1 MTHVNIEAI
10 TPTIGAYVHGT
21 PAQLLAD
28 GAAEQCLEAL
38 NKHLVLIFPQVNI
51 SDEDQVAFSNKLG
64 VMRASSLPSNPE
76 SASQKLGIYP
86 VSLDPTKA
94 KYTDYVR
101 SNENWH
107 LDGTTFKK
115 PPKATNLKCEVPPS
129 SGGDTGF
136 ANLYAAYADLP
147 DDKKAQLEGLKVIHS
162 AAAANLRF
170 HPNPSDEDLARWNE
184 QGPPTEQPLV
194 WKQNDG
200 STSLVIG
207 STASHIV
214 GMSAEDS
221 EALLQE
227 LLAWCTQEKYC
238 YRHQW
243 QKGDMVIFNNY
254 GLLHKSYPYTVDSG
268 RLMHRTVI
276 MGEEAFA

>member
-1 MTHVNIEAI
+1 MTNVTFEPI
-10 TPTIGAYVHGT
+10 TPSLGAYVRVS
-21 PAQLLAD
+21 ADQLLAEGVAD
-28 GAAEQCLEAL
+28 QCLKAL
-38 NKHLVLIFPQVNI
+38 NQHLVLIFPQIGI
-51 SDEDQVAFSNKLG
+51 SDEAQVAFSNGLG
-64 VMRASSLPSNPE
+64 AMRASSLPSNPE

-94 KYTDYVR
+94 KYTDYVK

-107 LDGTTFKK
+107 LDGTTFGK

-147 DDKKAQLEGLKVIHS
+147 ATKKTQLDGLKVIHS
-162 AAAANLRF
+162 AAAANQRC
-170 HPNPSDEDLARWNE
+170 HDNPSEEDVARWNE

-194 WKQNDG
+194 WQQNDG
-200 STSLVIG
+200 RTSLVIG

-214 GMSAEDS
+214 GMEPATS

-227 LLAWCTQEKYC
+227 LVAWCTQDKYC

-243 QKGDMVIFNNY
+243 QQGDMVIFNNY

-276 MGEEAFA
+276 MGEESFA

>member
-1 MTHVNIEAI
+1 MSKVTFEPV
-10 TPTIGAYVHGT
+10 TPNLGAYARVG
-21 PAQLLAD
+21 ADQLLAD
-28 GAAEQCLEAL
+28 GVADQCLEAL
-38 NKHLVLIFPQVNI
+38 NKYLVLVFPQIGI
-51 SDEDQVAFSNKLG
+51 SDEAQVAFSNKLG
-64 VMRASSLPSNPE
+64 AMRASSLPSNPE

-94 KYTDYVR
+94 KYTDYVK

-107 LDGTTFKK
+107 LDGTTFAK
-115 PPKATNLKCEVPPS
+115 PPKATNLKCEVAPS

-147 DDKKAQLEGLKVIHS
+147 EEKKTQLEGLKVIHS
-162 AAAANLRF
+162 AASANLRC
-170 HPNPSDEDLARWNE
+170 HKNPSEEDLARWNS

-200 STSLVIG
+200 RTSLVIG
-207 STASHIV
+207 STASLIV
-214 GMSAEDS
+214 GMEPEDS
-221 EALLQE
+221 EGLLQE

-238 YRHQW
+238 YRHHWRQ
-243 QKGDMVIFNNY
+243 GDMVIFNNY
-254 GLLHKSYPYTVDSG
+254 GLLHKSYPYTMDSG